1 MINTA
6 FQNGEEQILLSQLN
20 KDSEVPA
27 AAAEHSRN
35 QVMDASLK
43 KKKKEKEKH
52 RAHAQAQQARA
63 QVRLINHGDRK

>member
-6 FQNGEEQILLSQLN
+6 FQNEEEQILLSQLN

-43 KKKKEKEKH
+43 KKKKKKH

>member
-6 FQNGEEQILLSQLN
+6 FQNEEEQILLSQLN

-43 KKKKEKEKH
+43 KKKKKKAPCTCTSTAGTGTGAPH
-52 RAHAQAQQARA
+52 QSR
-63 QVRLINHGDRK
+63 